1 MKIAINKHL
10 EPYLDV
16 DTLRV
21 AGLSLTGFAAIMF
34 VMAALLLPPAKT
46 IPLEDVISIRKSVPV
61 SSLAQADMKPMN
73 NAEDSIAGMHESSPY
88 GLLPIK
94 TANGTS
100 IFESY
105 RQKFIPATANAK
117 TFSLVFYDV
126 GLSETLTITA
136 LESLPRMTTLVIS
149 PYAHN
154 AQNLISQARAKG
166 FEVWLFL
173 PLESAN
179 QAQNDGGEKTL
190 SSDAGLKINEKN
202 LLQILG
208 IGTGYTGIITNKDNV
223 FIKNETAFKPINDIL
238 QTRGVKLIEADVSG
252 FEFKAPDNAAG
263 ITFVPLSHGGLKAS
277 AEWLA
282 SLPKSAELAPLSHQL
297 Q

>member
-34 VMAALLLPPAKT
+34 VMAALLLPPANP

-61 SSLAQADMKPMN
+61 GSLAQADMKPMN

-105 RQKFIPATANAK
+105 RQKFIPATANAE

-136 LESLPRMTTLVIS
+136 LESLPRMTTLLIS
-149 PYAHN
+149 PYAN
-154 AQNLISQARAKG
+154 NVQNLISQARAKG

-173 PLESAN
+173 PLEAAN
-179 QAQNDGGEKTL
+179 QTQNDGGEKTL
-190 SSDAGLKINEKN
+190 RSDAGLETNEKN

-223 FIKNETAFKPINDIL
+223 FIKNEAAFKPINDIL

-252 FEFKAPDNAAG
+252 FEFKAPNNTAD
-263 ITFVPLSHGGLKAS
+263 IIFVPLSHGSLKAS
-277 AEWLA
+277 TEWLSSRA
-282 SLPKSAELAPLSHQL
+282 QSAELAPLSHQL